1 MNRSTFRSTLSIFLA
16 GALIA
21 LSPGWGAYEA
31 AARTVGVAATNTGIA
46 PVGSMAGFQAMPL
59 AGPSLNVGSLAPA
72 SLTGSLPTL
81 APMAQIGSVEAS
93 PAAVRAVDPGKSV
106 SAPAAVSAPLSA
118 AIRLPAAAAA
128 VERAPARTA
137 PVRSGIESRAP
148 PAARAP
154 KGLLATL
161 SLALPDFKS
170 MGSAAAKDA
179 AASDFAARLG
189 GGLIR
194 GSDSAAVNAA
204 DAAKGKTL
212 RGLALQSSK
221 KDMPDSADDRSRRG
235 GPNDTGDIDEIGNPR
250 RRGGEG
256 GPDDSSDPDYGG
268 DRGGND
274 GYIGGMP
281 LFAAAAP
288 VFLAAS
294 AMFMG
299 GAFIDGSLAAKLV
312 FVPLYLGLMIPAF
325 ILHEMGHAWA
335 AKRLGDPGP
344 ALKGRL
350 SFKPKNLMTHID
362 PIWTLAVPIGL
373 FLTTG
378 FLFGGA
384 RPIETNADRFA
395 RPDRDSALVAL
406 AGPAVNFGLA
416 ALGAVAF
423 AAATALGAP
432 ALVGTLAAS
441 FVFFNVL
448 LGVFNLIPVAP
459 LDGHHISRWFLSD
472 VLGRPDWGRKAAAL
486 PQIQYGLLIAA
497 FLGVNM
503 LFPGAILGALQT
515 VTGWFLGVPLM
526 ALGAAG
532 VSVAAAGT
540 GAGMMAGMVKGRSS
554 DRSLPPNSLEAGVP
568 VVNDRI
574 DFPAAKTF
582 IVQFEGAGTQIA
594 QDAHLGA
601 VDVNS
606 AGGMGLFRRTSQA
619 MTAQLA
625 GMGLTLQALGRFGA
639 APVATYKRI
648 NAATIQVAETRV
660 ADFKA
665 DMQARGY
672 RVFENERRDII
683 TPIEDDPSITI
694 PESAEPRWG
703 KATID
708 ETKALSTMD
717 KVHEIARKRWGSP
730 DGTGMRAKIL
740 AAVLGLLGVAIPQP
754 LIGVIDTGIEPTHK
768 AIAVGLKAAKD
779 VRPNG
784 DGVDVNGHGTWTHGM
799 VNLYAPWLKNSMTH
813 YKAFSDQGATLDDVL
828 KALTMSANDGNL
840 VVSNSWGSNDGNPE
854 SPDSQMVKKIAEEGR
869 IMVFA
874 AGNNGYSGRNTIGS
888 PAITV
893 HKAPNG
899 APRVIAVA
907 ATDSNKKV
915 TSFSSKGPGSR
926 ITSRGGKWEN
936 YPRRPDMAEQGNDTE
951 GPWPSF
957 KNPTRVD
964 EKYGPVRAISGTSMS
979 TPKVAGTI
987 AMLAQLFG
995 VTQVGEALDRIAWAV
1010 MDSLDKSTG
1019 QEDWQVGDGFSVA
1032 LAAYEKLTAA
1042 GMRAV
1047 RPNWI
1052 VRLAIWLLDKSPAR
1066 SGPPNPAPSAG

>member
-1 MNRSTFRSTLSIFLA
+1 MNRHLFRSTLCLA
-16 GALIA
+16 LSFALIT

-31 AARTVGVAATNTGIA
+31 AARTLGVAAVNTGVA
-46 PVGSMAGFQAMPL
+46 PVGPVAGFHALQVS
-59 AGPSLNVGSLAPA
+59 GPSLAPGSLAPA
-72 SLTGSLPTL
+72 AMTETLPTL
-81 APMAQIGSVEAS
+81 APMLETAPARISAAAAAPVSEKTVSSSKVSEA
-93 PAAVRAVDPGKSV
+93 PAAAAAAPSAV
-106 SAPAAVSAPLSA
+106 SAPAAVSRS
-118 AIRLPAAAAA
+118 
-128 VERAPARTA
+128 VESRTA
-137 PVRSGIESRAP
+137 APIAGASRVFAARAP
-148 PAARAP
+148 PAAREG
-154 KGLLATL
+154 KNLLA
-161 SLALPDFKS
+161 SLGLQLPNFS
-170 MGSAAAKDA
+170 AMGSVAAKDA
-179 AASDFAARLG
+179 ADADFQARLG
-189 GGLIR
+189 RGLIR
-194 GSDSAAVNAA
+194 GSESAPVNAA
-204 DAAKGKTL
+204 DAAKG
-212 RGLALQSSK
+212 RGLRRLSLKASK
-221 KDMPDSADDRSRRG
+221 KGMPDSADDRSRRD
-235 GPNDTGDIDEIGNPR
+235 GPDDAGDIDEIGNPR

-299 GAFIDGSLAAKLV
+299 GAFIDGSMAAKLV

-335 AKRLGDPGP
+335 AKKLGDPGP

-350 SFKPKNLMTHID
+350 SFKPRNLWTHID
-362 PIWTLAVPIGL
+362 PIWTLAVPLGL

-395 RPDRDSALVAL
+395 KPDRDSALVAL

-416 ALGAVAF
+416 ALGGVAF

-432 ALVGTLAAS
+432 AIVGTVAAS

-448 LGVFNLIPVAP
+448 LGAFNLIPVAP

-472 VLGRPDWGRKAAAL
+472 VLGRPDWGAKAAAL
-486 PQIQYGLLIAA
+486 PQIQYALLIGA
-497 FLGVNM
+497 FLGANI

-515 VTGWFLGVPLM
+515 VTSWFLGVPLM
-526 ALGAAG
+526 GLGAAG
-532 VSVAAAGT
+532 VTVAAAG
-540 GAGMMAGMVKGRSS
+540 AGMLAGVVKGRSS
-554 DRSLPPNSLEAGVP
+554 DRSLPPNSLEAGIP
-568 VVNDRI
+568 VANDRE
-574 DFPAAKTF
+574 DFPAAKTY
-582 IVQFEGAGTQIA
+582 IVQFEGAKTQILH
-594 QDAHLGA
+594 DAHLGA
-601 VDVNS
+601 VNVNA
-606 AGGMGLFRRTSQA
+606 AGGMGLFRQTAQA

-625 GMGLTLQALGRFGA
+625 GMGLTMQAMSRFGA
-639 APVATYKRI
+639 APVATYRRI
-648 NAATIQVAETRV
+648 NAATIQVAENRA
-660 ADFKA
+660 ADFRA
-665 DMQARGY
+665 AMEARGY
-672 RVFENERRDII
+672 RVFENERRDIVK
-683 TPIEDDPSITI
+683 PIEDDPTITR
-694 PESAEPRWG
+694 PESEREMRG
-703 KATID
+703 KTTID
-708 ETKALSTMD
+708 ETKRLSTMD
-717 KVHEIARKRWGSP
+717 KVHEIARKRWGAP
-730 DGTGMRAKIL
+730 NGAGMRAKIL

-768 AIAVGLKAAKD
+768 AIAAGLKAAKD

-799 VNLYAPWLKNSMTH
+799 VNLYAPWLKGSMTH
-813 YKAFSDQGATLDDVL
+813 YKAFSNQGATLDDVL
-828 KALTMSANDGNL
+828 KALTMSGNDGNL

-854 SPDSQMVKKIAEEGR
+854 SPDSQLVKKLAEEGR

-874 AGNNGYSGRNTIGS
+874 AGNNGYGGRNTIGS

-893 HKAPNG
+893 HRAPNG

-907 ATDSNKKV
+907 ATDSNKRV

-926 ITSRGGKWEN
+926 VTSRGGKWEN

-957 KNPTRVD
+957 KGPSRVD

-995 VTQVGEALDRIAWAV
+995 VTKVGEELDRIAWAV
-1010 MDSLDKSTG
+1010 MESLDKSTG

-1032 LAAYEKLTAA
+1032 YDAYQKLAAA

-1052 VRLAIWLLDKSPAR
+1052 VRLAIWLLDR
-1066 SGPPNPAPSAG
+1066 APGRP